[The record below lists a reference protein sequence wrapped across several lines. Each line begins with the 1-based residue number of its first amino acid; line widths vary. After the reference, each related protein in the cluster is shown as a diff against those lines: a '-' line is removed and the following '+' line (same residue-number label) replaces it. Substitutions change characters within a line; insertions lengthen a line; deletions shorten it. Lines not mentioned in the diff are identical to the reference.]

1 MLKLKGWL
9 LSLLVLALTV
19 VPAMA
24 GNNNDA
30 NTETENTANVTP
42 SEGSPSLSSSA
53 TTGDANVA
61 ALLGVLVTKGV
72 LSAQEARS
80 LSGTP
85 AQQKTRLLELLRQ
98 KGILSAA
105 DYEALT
111 TPPASAQ
118 VAPNL
123 VASTTPI
130 LPAAVTNPAPE
141 PQPAKPAP
149 PKVIPAVAPLRV
161 LQLEPS
167 KPDGLIPDLKLGSG
181 ARLKLYGLIKASA
194 IYDSSSP
201 YGTDMPLPGFIT
213 ASGSTFD
220 PGPTRSPEFHAKARF
235 ARVGANFEWP
245 DIAGSNNAF
254 TGKMEFDFEGNYSR
268 ALNRN
273 ISTIRSSMASIRLA
287 YGRLDHRFNDDTSAF
302 LLFGQDWTPFGSS
315 TLPNLFETTGFGLG
329 FGTLYERAPQVRF
342 GIGHKIGGSRN
353 VFFQPEFALVMPAY
367 GNDPSN
373 VADQLGY
380 GERQGADSGRP
391 EWQGR
396 VVLQFQLDKAPG
408 VAPAQFIVSGVQG
421 QRKVYVRHSDIPFC
435 NNTAQNEDGT
445 YVFCYNNTDG
455 NLVNDPDVFLKA
467 FPHGMD
473 LTTNRAG
480 WSGEIQ
486 LPTRYMTL
494 IAKAWS
500 GSDLRFFFVGSLDSN
515 FNDTAGISKPC
526 LVTVAA
532 GTDPSFCS
540 GATGKTV
547 AAATTTNNSTDGA
560 SNILFGFDAN
570 HNPVFAPERP
580 VRSEGAFLNLA
591 FPLGRIFG
599 AEPTSRNAGWQ
610 LALHYAFDQ
619 TKTRDVKRLGN
630 QRSKND
636 LAAATLSW
644 KVNNLVTFVVEE
656 SMYRTRIADPTNLS
670 AAPLYEGVRAREWH
684 DNRTEIGPIFTF

>member
-1 MLKLKGWL
+1 MLNLKKWFS
-9 LSLLVLALTV
+9 SLLVLAITTV
-19 VPAMA
+19 PVMA
-24 GNNNDA
+24 GNNDA
-30 NTETENTANVTP
+30 KTESENTANTATEGGPNV
-42 SEGSPSLSSSA
+42 GSPSPSLGSSA
-53 TTGDANVA
+53 TTGDASVT

-72 LSAQEARS
+72 LNAEEAKS
-80 LSGTP
+80 LNGNP
-85 AQQKTRLLELLRQ
+85 AQQKARLLELLRQ
-98 KGILSAA
+98 KGILSAS

-111 TPPASAQ
+111 TPSASAQ

-130 LPAAVTNPAPE
+130 LPAAVANPTPE

-167 KPDGLIPDLKLGSG
+167 KPDGLVPDLKLGSG
-181 ARLKLYGLIKASA
+181 ARLKLYGLVKASV

-201 YGTDMPLPGFIT
+201 YGTDMPLPGFLT

-235 ARVGANFEWP
+235 ARIGANFEWP
-245 DIAGSNNAF
+245 DIAGSNTAF

-273 ISTIRSSMASIRLA
+273 ISTIRSNMASIRLA
-287 YGRLDHRFNDDTSAF
+287 YGRLDHKFNDETSAF
-302 LLFGQDWTPFGSS
+302 LLFGQDWTPFASS
-315 TLPNLFETTGFGLG
+315 TLPNLFETTGLGLG

-373 VADQLGY
+373 ISDQLGY

-391 EWQGR
+391 EVQAR
-396 VVLQFQLDKAPG
+396 AVLQFQLDKAPG

-421 QRKVYVRHSDIPFC
+421 QRKVFVRHSDIPLC
-435 NNTAQNEDGT
+435 NNPAQNEDGT

-455 NLVNDPDVFLKA
+455 NTVNDPDVFRNA
-467 FPHGMD
+467 FPGGTQT
-473 LTTNRAG
+473 TTNRAG
-480 WSGEIQ
+480 WTGEIQ
-486 LPTRYMTL
+486 LPTRYVTA
-494 IAKAWS
+494 IAKYWS
-500 GSDLRFFFVGSLDSN
+500 GSDLRWYFVGSLDSN
-515 FNDTAGISKPC
+515 FNDTAGVNKPC
-526 LVTVAA
+526 LNAELAST
-532 GTDPSFCS
+532 FCS
-540 GATGKTV
+540 GLT
-547 AAATTTNNSTDGA
+547 AATPFNNSTDGA
-560 SNILFGFDAN
+560 SNLLFGFDSS

-580 VRSEGAFLNLA
+580 VRSTGGFVNLG

-599 AEPTSRNAGWQ
+599 ADPASRSAGWQ
-610 LALHYAFDQ
+610 LYLHYAFDQ

-644 KVNNLVTFVVEE
+644 KVNNLVTFVLEE
-656 SMYRTRIADPTNLS
+656 SMYRTRIADPTNL
-670 AAPLYEGVRAREWH
+670 AKAPLYEGVAARQWH
-684 DNRTEIGPIFTF
+684 DTRTEIGPIFTF